1 MKTVVYI
8 FHFEV
13 QILGNFSQE
22 ACGVSKNALKVV
34 DTHCAR
40 RRLSYDVIIIS
51 VVKE

>member
-22 ACGVSKNALKVV
+22 ACGVSKNALKEQSSQLWINTV
-34 DTHCAR
+34 H
-40 RRLSYDVIIIS
+40 DVACLMM
-51 VVKE
+51 